1 MASHRPRYYVVTG
14 QSAADLG
21 PFSWDELREQM
32 KSGQLR
38 GDLPVRSGLGTSLG
52 TIRDVL
58 SHQTSSGRLPPADQ
72 RRSPLMTARGP
83 SSVPIFVVIGGILLV
98 AAGVLV
104 AWPRRA
110 VAATESP
117 AAAVNLL
124 EIPDVQQGLP
134 TMMAPA
140 KVASPRNATPPSPAL
155 VPTPI
160 LVTRV
165 SSTPAAPAKFPGVL
179 MEFDGPDSLADQ
191 LWIRNLSRDGTLT
204 SLEEGNRRF
213 VRFQVHEGN
222 ARVYRRITI
231 PSGTRLR
238 VAYAIRLMDQTSGD
252 QKWKCPRLN
261 FLWTGDTGNVHQ
273 GQRNFRTPQ
282 GWEEGYFDIPA
293 YGAGSEATLWIGNY
307 ECTGTLD
314 IAWVRLVQ
322 LP

>member
-1 MASHRPRYYVVTG
+1 MSSHRPRYYVVTG

-21 PFSWDELREQM
+21 PFSWDELREQV

-52 TIRDVL
+52 TVRDVL
-58 SHQTSSGRLPPADQ
+58 SREASSGRLPPAGK
-72 RRSPLMTARGP
+72 RRSPLMVSRNP
-83 SSVPIFVVIGGILLV
+83 SALPIAAVIGGLLLV
-98 AAGVLV
+98 VVGVLV
-104 AWPRRA
+104 VWPRRA
-110 VAATESP
+110 MTVAESP
-117 AAAVNLL
+117 EAVVNLP
-124 EIPDVQQGLP
+124 EIPDVAQGLP
-134 TMMAPA
+134 PTMTPA
-140 KVASPRNATPPSPAL
+140 KVAPPVTAPPAGPPTTPAP
-155 VPTPI
+155 VVTP
-160 LVTRV
+160 
-165 SSTPAAPAKFPGVL
+165 SSTTVASAMVSGVL
-179 MEFDGPDSLADQ
+179 MEFAGPESLADQ
-191 LWIRNLSRDGTLT
+191 RWIRNLTRDGTLT

-231 PSGTRLR
+231 PSGTKLR

-314 IAWVRLVQ
+314 IAWVRLVK